1 MKKIKRIF
9 ITILLVVAF
18 LLIGQT
24 QAKASSS
31 NLNLKNLNFDVNV
44 NDDGSMDVV
53 ETWNIKI
60 SDTNTLFKTFKTDSK
75 KYQLYR
81 GGRGGAFR
89 PGF

>member
-60 SDTNTLFKTFKTDSK
+60 SDPNTLFKTFKTDS
-75 KYQLYR
+75 
-81 GGRGGAFR
+81 
-89 PGF
+89 